1 MAALL
6 NTFPVQQPLQFV
18 SYDGPPKQTP
28 RRLPTKKQARSGH
41 DELAPNFDDI
51 LGIEPDSNSARGD
64 GKEPAHTAHGV
75 EVVDLTC
82 FADNEADYEISGS
95 GRESND
101 VGSQLNRSHSISN
114 SRIDGAFGTLK
125 SPNQDYTAERNITFG
140 IDDHQVHP
148 MAESGEE
155 GECFSRRADLSTQN
169 TTGDLA
175 LVLNKSEVIDLA
187 DLGDKSSDDD
197 EDERGDKYRSL
208 GSRSSS
214 VLQDARCAARPTSTT
229 SQSLPPS
236 SGNIQVEN
244 AVPLGDLL
252 FVMDTGISSSDQSL
266 QKDSSHAIP
275 DLMVESWQP
284 RRSELVSNQGQYSP
298 HRGNRGDDHG
308 HSDDNGHDN
317 RGRRMNSPGPVQKR
331 KRDASVGAV
340 GHKQHSRT
348 SSKRS
353 KQRPTKAA
361 HAPKQR
367 PRYLSRY
374 PPQPTPK
381 VRPRAC
387 AEVQCGGD
395 IGAESS
401 SNSAGN
407 DENNYH
413 VNSVQSTDKLVLNWG
428 SASDDTE
435 YEVERILAVC
445 LRRGNLMYQ
454 VQWVGYEADPEWYS
468 APTLKIA
475 HSNSASSTRRT
486 LPYQVLQNG
495 LVTGSSVAKKTGM
508 QRIIQ
513 TMISPKGLRVEGGLS
528 SRVDQI
534 SE

>member
-114 SRIDGAFGTLK
+114 SRID
-125 SPNQDYTAERNITFG
+125 DITFG

-284 RRSELVSNQGQYSP
+284 RRSELVSNQG
-298 HRGNRGDDHG
+298 
-308 HSDDNGHDN
+308 
-317 RGRRMNSPGPVQKR
+317 KR
-331 KRDASVGAV
+331 PQFANAFAV
-340 GHKQHSRT
+340 PN
-348 SSKRS
+348 SSKANIHHIEAIEVM
-353 KQRPTKAA
+353 TTVTAMTMVMTIAA
-361 HAPKQR
+361 
-367 PRYLSRY
+367 
-374 PPQPTPK
+374 
-381 VRPRAC
+381 
-387 AEVQCGGD
+387 GG
-395 IGAESS
+395 
-401 SNSAGN
+401 
-407 DENNYH
+407 
-413 VNSVQSTDKLVLNWG
+413 
-428 SASDDTE
+428 
-435 YEVERILAVC
+435 
-445 LRRGNLMYQ
+445 
-454 VQWVGYEADPEWYS
+454 
-468 APTLKIA
+468 
-475 HSNSASSTRRT
+475 
-486 LPYQVLQNG
+486 
-495 LVTGSSVAKKTGM
+495 
-508 QRIIQ
+508 
-513 TMISPKGLRVEGGLS
+513 
-528 SRVDQI
+528 
-534 SE
+534 